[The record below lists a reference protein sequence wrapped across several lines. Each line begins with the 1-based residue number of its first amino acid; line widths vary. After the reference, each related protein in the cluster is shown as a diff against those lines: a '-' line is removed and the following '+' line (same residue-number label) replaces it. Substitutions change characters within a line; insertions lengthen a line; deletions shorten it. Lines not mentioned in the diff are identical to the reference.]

1 MQLCQIGTRKEYKM
15 QDDDLE
21 VSRQMSKKFR
31 DERLAKAQGMLRLYT
46 PSEED
51 ILRKGLKESELN
63 DTTSS
68 NR

>member
-31 DERLAKAQGMLRLYT
+31 DERLAKEKGMIRLYT
-46 PSEED
+46 ITEEE
-51 ILRKGLKESELN
+51 ILRKGLKEGEQN
-63 DTTSS
+63 D
-68 NR
+68 

>member
-31 DERLAKAQGMLRLYT
+31 DERLAKEKGMIRLYT
-46 PSEED
+46 IAEEE
-51 ILRKGLKESELN
+51 ILRKGLKDGEVK
-63 DTTSS
+63 D
-68 NR
+68 

>member
-31 DERLAKAQGMLRLYT
+31 DERLAKEKGMIRLYT
-46 PSEED
+46 IAEEE
-51 ILRKGLKESELN
+51 ILRKGLKEGETN
-63 DTTSS
+63 GE
-68 NR
+68 

>member
-31 DERLAKAQGMLRLYT
+31 DERLAKEKGMIRLYT
-46 PSEED
+46 IAEEE
-51 ILRKGLKESELN
+51 ILRKGLKEGEQN
-63 DTTSS
+63 D
-68 NR
+68 

>member
-31 DERLAKAQGMLRLYT
+31 DERLAKEKGMLRLYT
-46 PSEED
+46 PIEED
-51 ILRKGLKESELN
+51 ILRKGLKNSEVKEEN
-63 DTTSS
+63 
-68 NR
+68 